1 MAKPLELKTANNPIS
16 FSAES
21 LITDHID
28 IWTSAIEQKSSA
40 GRGTSS
46 KFSLYGIKKLRNL
59 ILELAVRG
67 KLVPQDANDEPA
79 SRLLE
84 RIASE
89 KVQLIKEGKLKKQK
103 PLPEIIEDEKPFEL
117 PQGWSLSRLG
127 NIGNIFNGNSV
138 NSRLKEEKYT
148 GLKEGLPFIATKDV
162 GYGFEELD
170 YLNGVLIPFDEPK
183 FKIAHKDSVL
193 ICAEGGSAGKKCGLA
208 LHDICFGNKLFA
220 IELFG
225 VIEPKFVLSTYL
237 TPSFFLHFSESM
249 SGIIGGI
256 SAAKFSE
263 LIIAI
268 PPLEEQHRIVTKVDE
283 LMLLCDALEAQNEA
297 SISAHQTL
305 VETLLNTLLQP
316 NTAQENTT
324 NSSNTIT
331 SSLDRASNNSD
342 EKSSEHSL
350 ADSHEPSLA
359 NSFKKA
365 WLRIAEH
372 FDTLFTTEASIDTLK
387 QTILQL
393 AVMGK
398 LVSQDK
404 NEEPAAKLLKRI
416 AKEKAQLISDG
427 KIKKQKPLQAII
439 DEEKPFELPKG
450 WEWDKCQ
457 NICFK
462 ITDGEHATPER
473 AESGHY
479 LLSARN
485 VTNEGIILNDVD
497 YVPTHEFNRIRK
509 RCDPNIGD
517 ILISCSGSIG
527 RVALVDRDNTYCMVR
542 SAAMIRP
549 CNENLSPLFLAI
561 MLRSPYLQDQMSAR
575 SKQLAQANLFLGA
588 IGNLVAVIPP
598 LEEQKRIV
606 AKVDELMTLCD
617 QLKSC
622 LSDTQTTKLN
632 LTDAILVQAVS

>member
-1 MAKPLELKTANNPIS
+1 MAKPLELKTESTNPQSI
-16 FSAES
+16 
-21 LITDHID
+21 ITNHID
-28 IWTSAIEQKSSA
+28 IWASAIEQKSSA
-40 GRGTSS
+40 GRGTSN
-46 KFSLYGIKKLRNL
+46 KFSLYGIKKLREL

-79 SRLLE
+79 SVLLD
-84 RIASE
+84 RIATE
-89 KVQLIKEGKLKKQK
+89 KAQLVKEGKLKKQK
-103 PLPEIIEDEKPFEL
+103 PLPELGDDEKPFEL
-117 PQGWSLSRLG
+117 PNGWVWVRLNEAAEYNGRPNLDPNNITGNTWLLDLEDIEKDSSRLLYKAVYSERESKSNKSTFQKG
-127 NIGNIFNGNSV
+127 DVLYGKLRPYLNKVIIADDDGVCTTEIVPIVPNEAVNAEYLKYLLKSPSFLNYV
-138 NSRLKEEKYT
+138 NSLMYGVKMPRLGTDDAIKSIHPIAPLKEQ
-148 GLKEGLPFIATKDV
+148 L
-162 GYGFEELD
+162 
-170 YLNGVLIPFDEPK
+170 
-183 FKIAHKDSVL
+183 
-193 ICAEGGSAGKKCGLA
+193 
-208 LHDICFGNKLFA
+208 
-220 IELFG
+220 
-225 VIEPKFVLSTYL
+225 
-237 TPSFFLHFSESM
+237 
-249 SGIIGGI
+249 
-256 SAAKFSE
+256 
-263 LIIAI
+263 
-268 PPLEEQHRIVTKVDE
+268 RIVAKVDE
-283 LMLLCDALEAQNEA
+283 LMSLCDALEAQTEA

-305 VETLLNTLLQP
+305 VETLLKSLIADTSGK
-316 NTAQENTT
+316 TAMDGGNVENAGA
-324 NSSNTIT
+324 IF
-331 SSLDRASNNSD
+331 D
-342 EKSSEHSL
+342 
-350 ADSHEPSLA
+350 
-359 NSFKKA
+359 
-365 WLRIAEH
+365 RIAEH